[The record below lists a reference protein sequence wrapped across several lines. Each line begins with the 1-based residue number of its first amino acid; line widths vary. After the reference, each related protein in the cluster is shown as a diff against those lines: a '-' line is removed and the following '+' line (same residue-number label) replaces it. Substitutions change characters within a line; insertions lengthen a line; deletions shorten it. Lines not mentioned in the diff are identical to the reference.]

1 MYNTKVHCYVVIEV
15 KIGKFHPKDIG
26 QLMFYINAID
36 EIEKSNTDNAT
47 IGLLLCKDADTNICK
62 ITLKNINIPI
72 GISKYKFIEELPEYL
87 ENRLK
92 EIF

>member
-1 MYNTKVHCYVVIEV
+1 
-15 KIGKFHPKDIG
+15 
-26 QLMFYINAID
+26 MFYINAID